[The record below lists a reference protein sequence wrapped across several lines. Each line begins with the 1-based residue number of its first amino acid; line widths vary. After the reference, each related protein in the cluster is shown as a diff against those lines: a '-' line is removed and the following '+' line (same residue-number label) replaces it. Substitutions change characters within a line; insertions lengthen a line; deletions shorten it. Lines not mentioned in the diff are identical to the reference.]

1 MIELARTETAESRA
15 AGLSASWISILVGSA
30 ILGIVLRLDGI
41 GASLWLDEFGTLWT
55 VENSLRAAWNRATT
69 FHGQTPFYYTFAW
82 ISIRLLGESEIS
94 LRLPSLV
101 FGLATWAA
109 LAVGAWKLFGYRA
122 GVLAFFVAAVDPTL
136 VHASADARP
145 YALAFLMLSLTILG
159 FVGTCLRQERGTR
172 AMWVTCGAGTIWAH
186 YVFYPF
192 VLGIVS
198 AYLMTRSFREQYNPR
213 RFSRDLLAHIVLVAL
228 SAPQFIQLFARREE
242 LDWVSHGYTGGG
254 LAFMTMSYW
263 LLLVLGTVAVRKREE
278 PLPDVF
284 RALWICILVGALGF
298 LSLKALGANVIHWRY
313 TQGGLVAIILLAAGG
328 FSLLNRLAAPAG
340 AVVTALL
347 LATVLQQAKGT
358 WGTYTMIGFEDWRQ
372 AMEVLSV
379 ELEGDTLTPVLFRS
393 GFMEEDQTPLG
404 SPVPTTRATLR
415 SPGREAPDFNL
426 IPLTASWNHPER
438 EDYFETVVLPTID
451 IAETFYLLSG
461 SPLVYASCM
470 VEWINE
476 ARPGVFEA
484 RRQNFGRVT
493 LIRFRKAQVSES

>member
-1 MIELARTETAESRA
+1 MRLAFVIHLTGVLVRLF
-15 AGLSASWISILVGSA
+15 AGA
-30 ILGIVLRLDGI
+30 
-41 GASLWLDEFGTLWT
+41 F
-55 VENSLRAAWNRATT
+55 
-69 FHGQTPFYYTFAW
+69 
-82 ISIRLLGESEIS
+82 
-94 LRLPSLV
+94 
-101 FGLATWAA
+101 LAP
-109 LAVGAWKLFGYRA
+109 LAV
-122 GVLAFFVAAVDPTL
+122 
-136 VHASADARP
+136 
-145 YALAFLMLSLTILG
+145 ALYYG
-159 FVGTCLRQERGTR
+159 ER
-172 AMWVTCGAGTIWAH
+172 H
-186 YVFYPF
+186 
-192 VLGIVS
+192 
-198 AYLMTRSFREQYNPR
+198 
-213 RFSRDLLAHIVLVAL
+213 D
-228 SAPQFIQLFARREE
+228 
-242 LDWVSHGYTGGG
+242 
-254 LAFMTMSYW
+254 
-263 LLLVLGTVAVRKREE
+263 
-278 PLPDVF
+278 
-284 RALWICILVGALGF
+284 ALGF
-298 LSLKALGANVIHWRY
+298 LFASLASLLAGHLMRRVAEEPRDLRRVEGMAVVAGTWLLVAMFGAVPYVWAGVGPIDALFESMSGLTTTGATTFADFSLFGRGIFFWRSL
-313 TQGGLVAIILLAAGG
+313 TQWLGGLGVIALFVAILPRLAIGGRQLFFAEAPGPTDEKLTPQIRKTAAALWLLYTGLTLAETGALRAVGLPWFDSVCHAFTTLAAGG

-493 LIRFRKAQVSES
+493 LIRFRKAQVSGS